1 MERGRVH
8 RVVFG
13 VGESISG
20 HVYGTIIV
28 MGAIVAGAG
37 TAHGLVNLAVIVV
50 TTVVVLWL
58 AHVYA
63 AALEHSLEERHRLE
77 RHELVAVAREELPIV
92 LSAVAPTAALLIGA
106 FEVVRDSRAVW
117 LALVVGLVSLA
128 VQGVRYARI
137 EAIGLLAM
145 LGVVATNL
153 ALGLSIVVLKVAVS
167 H

>member
-1 MERGRVH
+1 MERSRLH

-37 TAHGLVNLAVIVV
+37 TAHGLVELAAIVV

-63 AALEHSLEERHRLE
+63 AALEESLEDRHRLD
-77 RHELVAVAREELPIV
+77 RRELLQVAREELSIV
-92 LSAVAPTAALLIGA
+92 LAAVGPTIALLLGA
-106 FEVVRDSRAVW
+106 ADVVRDSRALW
-117 LALVVGLVSLA
+117 LALAIGLVSLG
-128 VQGVRYARI
+128 VQGVRYARL
-137 EAIGLLAM
+137 EAIGLLAT
-145 LGVVATNL
+145 LAVVATNL
-153 ALGLSIVVLKVAVS
+153 ALGLSIVVLKVAVG